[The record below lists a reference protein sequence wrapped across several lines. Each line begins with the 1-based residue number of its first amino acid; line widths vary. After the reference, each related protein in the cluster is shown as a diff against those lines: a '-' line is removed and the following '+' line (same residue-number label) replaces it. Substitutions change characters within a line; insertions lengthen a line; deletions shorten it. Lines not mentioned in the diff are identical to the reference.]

1 MHPQAPSTAP
11 RVGMSVV
18 HGARPITRGA
28 ERFDNPKT
36 EGIMSHRIEKDS
48 LGEVPVPSEAYYGA
62 QTQRAV
68 DNFPISGIGFNRGFI
83 YALGL
88 IKRSAAQANME
99 LGLLDRERG
108 GAVVA
113 AAQEVMDGKL
123 DAHFP
128 IDIFQTGSGTSSNM
142 NTNEVISNRGIELL
156 GGTIGSKEPVH
167 PNDHVNMGQSSNDVI
182 PTAIHI
188 AGARAIHNELIPA
201 LHHLHAALEAKAKAW
216 DHIIKSGRTHLMD
229 ATPVRLGQEF
239 GGYAAQIAH
248 GIRRAE
254 LARDALLEL
263 ALGGTATG
271 TGINRP
277 VAFPSMAIG
286 HIANECDLPFVEA
299 SNHFEAQGARDGVVE
314 ASGQLKTIAASFMKI
329 ANDIRWLG
337 SGPRTGFYEI
347 ALPSIQPGSSIMPG
361 KVNPVMCE
369 MLTMV
374 SAQVM
379 GNDVAI
385 NIGGQGGNFELNV
398 YLPMMAHNL
407 LQSVS
412 ILANGAQTFTDRCV
426 VGIEANEEICTQ
438 SVERNLAICT
448 SLAPAIG
455 YDKAAAI
462 SKEAFKTNRTVRE
475 VAIEWDVLPSDEL
488 NTLLDGRAMTEPS

>member
-1 MHPQAPSTAP
+1 
-11 RVGMSVV
+11 MSQ
-18 HGARPITRGA
+18 
-28 ERFDNPKT
+28 
-36 EGIMSHRIEKDS
+36 RIEKDS
-48 LGEVPVPSEAYYGA
+48 LGEVPVPNEAYYGA

-68 DNFPISGIGFNRGFI
+68 DNFPISGIRFNRDFI
-83 YALGL
+83 RALGL
-88 IKRSAAQANME
+88 IKRSAAQANVE
-99 LGLLDRERG
+99 LNLLDGERG
-108 GAVVA
+108 DAIVA
-113 AAQEVMDGKL
+113 AAQEVIDGKL

-142 NTNEVISNRGIELL
+142 NANEVISNRSIELM
-156 GGTIGSKEPVH
+156 GGEIGSKSPVH

-188 AGARAIHNELIPA
+188 SGAEAIHNQLIPA
-201 LHHLHAALEAKAKAW
+201 LQHFHDALRSKAEAW

-239 GGYAAQIAH
+239 GGYAAQVAH

-254 LARDALLEL
+254 AARDALLEL

-277 VAFPSMAIG
+277 MTFPELAIRR
-286 HIANECDLPFVEA
+286 IASETGLDFTEA

-412 ILANGAQTFTDRCV
+412 ILANGARTFTDRCV
-426 VGIEANEEICTQ
+426 VGIEANEAICTQ

-462 SKEAFKTNRTVRE
+462 SKEAFKTDRTVRE
-475 VAIEWDVLPSDEL
+475 VAIEWNVLPSDEL
-488 NTLLDGRAMTEPS
+488 DRLLDGRAMTEPS

>member
-1 MHPQAPSTAP
+1 
-11 RVGMSVV
+11 MSQ
-18 HGARPITRGA
+18 
-28 ERFDNPKT
+28 
-36 EGIMSHRIEKDS
+36 RIEKDS
-48 LGEVPVPSEAYYGA
+48 LGEVPVPAHAYYGA

-68 DNFPISGIGFNRGFI
+68 DNFPISGIPFGRGFI

-88 IKRSAAQANME
+88 IKRSAAEANME
-99 LGLLDRERG
+99 LNLLDTKRG
-108 GAVVA
+108 DAIVQA
-113 AAQEVMDGKL
+113 ANEVMKGRFDE
-123 DAHFP
+123 HFP
-128 IDIFQTGSGTSSNM
+128 IDIFQTGSGTSTNM
-142 NTNEVISNRGIELL
+142 NTNEVISNRAIEILDGVL
-156 GGTIGSKEPVH
+156 GSKDPVH

-182 PTAIHI
+182 PTAIHV
-188 AGARAIHNELIPA
+188 AGAIAIHNELIPA
-201 LHHLHAALEAKAKAW
+201 LQYLHDALDEKAKAW

-239 GGYAAQIAH
+239 GGYAAQVAH
-248 GIRRAE
+248 GIRRATT
-254 LARDALLEL
+254 ARDALLEL
-263 ALGGTATG
+263 ALGGTAVG

-277 VAFPSMAIG
+277 LSFPASAIAR
-286 HIANECDLPFVEA
+286 IASETGVPFVEA

-314 ASGQLKTIAASFMKI
+314 ASGQMKTIAASFMKI

-347 ALPSIQPGSSIMPG
+347 ALPSVQPGSSIMPG
-361 KVNPVMCE
+361 KVNPVLCE

-407 LQSVS
+407 LQSVT
-412 ILANGAQTFTDRCV
+412 ILANGARAFTDKCV

-475 VAIEWDVLPSDEL
+475 IAIEWEVLPENEL